1 MAHVFS
7 YHAWSTDYTVG
18 FDSNQLSDGIIS
30 IGAGKYLSSINHVID
45 EVQLFLTHEQ
55 LLRLEV
61 VIRDAIDKHVTG
73 SADVCEN
80 ELRTLSI

>member
-1 MAHVFS
+1 MSHVFS

-18 FDSNQLSDGIIS
+18 FDATQLSDGIIS
-30 IGAGKYLSSINHVID
+30 IAAGKYLAPINHVFD

-61 VIRDAIDKHVTG
+61 VIRDAIDQHVKG

-80 ELRTLSI
+80 ELITQGL